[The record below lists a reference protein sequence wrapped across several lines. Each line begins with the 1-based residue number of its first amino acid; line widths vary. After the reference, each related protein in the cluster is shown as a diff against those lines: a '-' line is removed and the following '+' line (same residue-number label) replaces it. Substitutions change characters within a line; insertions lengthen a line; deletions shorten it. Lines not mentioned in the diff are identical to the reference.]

1 MSLKILIQ
9 AVFILAKNGAFGKS
23 LGVAASFLGSSGSNL
38 IPGSGSGS
46 GSGPGKIGGGG
57 GGNKG
62 NDDPIDEEPI
72 NDDPDSGLPDDNNL
86 DDTNPVTEEIFSS
99 WALFIVLFLLG
110 FALWSS
116 YYLQQRRVKAIH
128 ETVLSIFYG
137 MIVGLIIRISPGH
150 YIQDAVKFNSNYFF
164 NILLPPIILNSGYEL
179 NQTNFFRNIG
189 AILTFAIPG
198 TFISAIVLGIILFIW
213 TKLGLESIHISF
225 VDALAVGATLSAT
238 DPVTILSIFNSYKV
252 DPKLYTIIFGESL
265 LNDAIC
271 IVMFETCEK
280 FHGTDANLS
289 SVVQGIGMFLMTF
302 TISTIIGLIVGV
314 IVALILKHSHIRR
327 YPQIESCLVLL
338 FAYESYFFSNGCH
351 MSGIVSLLFCGITMK
366 HYAWY
371 NMSRR
376 TQIATKYI
384 FQLLAQL
391 SENFIFIYLGLSL
404 FTEVE
409 LVFKPLLIIVSFISI
424 CVARWCAVFPLSR
437 MLNWI
442 ARSRAVSRGVPLHN
456 IQDEI
461 PQNYQMMQFWAG
473 LRGAVGVALAMGLQG
488 ESKSALL
495 ATVLVVVV
503 LTVILFGGTTAGMLE
518 MLNIRT
524 GVIEENES
532 DDEFDI
538 ETPRQQQ
545 QQQQSGGKLTP
556 SFQSLAAATAAE
568 LGLNNIQ
575 MGNRR
580 YKDDNDYNTANS
592 GKTTENYP
600 LSSKFSSTA
609 RSRNGSSANVSTN
622 NINDSTDDFMKD
634 SDVGSDLLDF
644 PPNAPSPSQQQQQQ
658 QQQQQPYI
666 VPTDIDTSTA
676 NANSDG
682 ATGGMSSMLNLRNIL
697 SVDEHAKWFTNF
709 DEQVIKPVLLDN
721 VPLNKNNNGNNN
733 SN

>member
-1 MSLKILIQ
+1 MSLKILFQ

-23 LGVAASFLGSSGSNL
+23 LGVAASFLGNTGSNL

-46 GSGPGKIGGGG
+46 GKIGGGG
-57 GGNKG
+57 SNKG
-62 NDDPIDEEPI
+62 NDDYTEPIDEEPI

-280 FHGTDANLS
+280 FHGTDADLS

-302 TISTIIGLIVGV
+302 TISTIIGLVVGV

-442 ARSRAVSRGVPLHN
+442 ARSRAQSRGVPLHN

-524 GVIEENES
+524 G
-532 DDEFDI
+532 
-538 ETPRQQQ
+538 
-545 QQQQSGGKLTP
+545 L
-556 SFQSLAAATAAE
+556 
-568 LGLNNIQ
+568 LN
-575 MGNRR
+575 
-580 YKDDNDYNTANS
+580 
-592 GKTTENYP
+592 
-600 LSSKFSSTA
+600 
-609 RSRNGSSANVSTN
+609 
-622 NINDSTDDFMKD
+622 
-634 SDVGSDLLDF
+634 
-644 PPNAPSPSQQQQQQ
+644 
-658 QQQQQPYI
+658 
-666 VPTDIDTSTA
+666 
-676 NANSDG
+676 
-682 ATGGMSSMLNLRNIL
+682 
-697 SVDEHAKWFTNF
+697 
-709 DEQVIKPVLLDN
+709 
-721 VPLNKNNNGNNN
+721 
-733 SN
+733 